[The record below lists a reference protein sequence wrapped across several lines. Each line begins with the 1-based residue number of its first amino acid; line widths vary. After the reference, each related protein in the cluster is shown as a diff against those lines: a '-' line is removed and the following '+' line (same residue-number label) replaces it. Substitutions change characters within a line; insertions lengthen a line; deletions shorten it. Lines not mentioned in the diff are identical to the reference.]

1 MYGFNRTMQYVN
13 TRLPI
18 EHREREWSLKAYCV
32 SHNGRGYRSLRSGD
46 AILRMQNSLQSAC
59 TGYIVNE
66 LVLMRM
72 LIAICIVDL
81 FSKVNIQNLFF
92 CP

>member
-1 MYGFNRTMQYVN
+1 MQYVN

-72 LIAICIVDL
+72 LIAIFLKGQHSEFVLLSLI
-81 FSKVNIQNLFF
+81 SKL
-92 CP
+92 